1 MQLTH
6 SLKTPGFN
14 PCTCQVRNRLQA
26 FAFKCN
32 LYRYIEGVSHGMI
45 NIDVKFVPV
54 GHALDVRDLAARS
67 ASTQSLRASTAQVG
81 GCTS

>member
-1 MQLTH
+1 
-6 SLKTPGFN
+6 
-14 PCTCQVRNRLQA
+14 
-26 FAFKCN
+26 
-32 LYRYIEGVSHGMI
+32 LYRYIEGVSHGVI